1 MKLDQWKKKLGALD
15 PSLGGD
21 RREAV
26 LVRLEQLAVS
36 DSAAVESASWGGLGT
51 SAWSE
56 SGLLLQVEG
65 NLCFV
70 APAPGPLRVWSLRS
84 LSVAPAL
91 PLAPG
96 CTWAGEGRAYTLEAS
111 VAEPQ
116 VTVSTKPNASGAG
129 PYPLV
134 RVSRQM
140 VETVVAEFEALQS
153 DLWGLA
159 AVCFDQLGLATP
171 DRRAQAALTLLP
183 FLPDAGPGPDGMKR
197 FYRGEVLD
205 AEQRQTLEAWMP
217 LLETKLSTLRLAS
230 WGQGLAKLKAQDQ
243 QDGRVRFP
251 KAAEAFLQWADV
263 FAGAEGTEFLKA
275 LNRRIFDPQ
284 GAPTDS
290 AAAIALE
297 SPVASGEEALLAA
310 LAKLDTLT
318 GMEPIKDQV
327 KSLSNLMR
335 VHDRREELGLKVPR
349 ISLHAVFTG
358 GPGTGKTT
366 VARLLGEIF
375 AAQGFL
381 KKGHLVETDRASLVA
396 GFVGQTAGKV
406 DEAVSRAL
414 DGVLFIDEAYSLV
427 PQDAGNDFGQEAV
440 DTLLKR
446 MEDYRDRLV
455 VVVAGY
461 PEKMLRFLDSNP
473 GLASRFGRRFVF
485 DDFSPAELEQIFLR
499 FTGETGMSLT
509 DSALGRLRVYLTAV
523 WQNRDTHFGNGRLV
537 RNLFEQTLEK
547 QANRLAPLAELS
559 AELLSTI
566 EPDDLP
572 G

>member
-1 MKLDQWKKKLGALD
+1 
-15 PSLGGD
+15 
-21 RREAV
+21 
-26 LVRLEQLAVS
+26 
-36 DSAAVESASWGGLGT
+36 
-51 SAWSE
+51 
-56 SGLLLQVEG
+56 
-65 NLCFV
+65 
-70 APAPGPLRVWSLRS
+70 
-84 LSVAPAL
+84 
-91 PLAPG
+91 
-96 CTWAGEGRAYTLEAS
+96 
-111 VAEPQ
+111 
-116 VTVSTKPNASGAG
+116 
-129 PYPLV
+129 
-134 RVSRQM
+134 
-140 VETVVAEFEALQS
+140 
-153 DLWGLA
+153 
-159 AVCFDQLGLATP
+159 
-171 DRRAQAALTLLP
+171 
-183 FLPDAGPGPDGMKR
+183 
-197 FYRGEVLD
+197 
-205 AEQRQTLEAWMP
+205 
-217 LLETKLSTLRLAS
+217 
-230 WGQGLAKLKAQDQ
+230 
-243 QDGRVRFP
+243 
-251 KAAEAFLQWADV
+251 
-263 FAGAEGTEFLKA
+263 
-275 LNRRIFDPQ
+275 
-284 GAPTDS
+284 
-290 AAAIALE
+290 
-297 SPVASGEEALLAA
+297 
-310 LAKLDTLT
+310 
-318 GMEPIKDQV
+318 MEPIKDQV

-427 PQDAGNDFGQEAV
+427 PQDGGNDFGQEAI

-461 PEKMLRFLDSNP
+461 PEQMLRFLDSNP

-499 FTGETGMSLT
+499 FTGETGMNLT